1 MKVIYKGYFLGEGST
16 TRILYSV
23 DQDYFLEGGT
33 TKYLQ
38 IGMVLT
44 GDYEFSLGEEYEMTM
59 MDPYQQFMIV
69 RSTDARKLQSWEVTL
84 E

>member
-1 MKVIYKGYFLGEGST
+1 MRIIYKGDFLDEGAT
-16 TRILYSV
+16 NKFLYTV

-33 TKYLQ
+33 TKQLQ
-38 IGMVLT
+38 VGMVRT
-44 GDYEFSLGEEYEMTM
+44 GDYEFSLDEEYEMTM

-69 RSTDARKLQSWEVTL
+69 RITDARKLQSWEVTL